1 MPPDD
6 RDDAPSRHS
15 GSQFSAIRAGVVVVC
30 FVVATIVL
38 LGPASH
44 LTAGVPLSS
53 TTTTTHP
60 QPPVVRHLVSVQVAN
75 GTTTKNLAGHY
86 TQYLSNLTW
95 NALPAADTLNGFH
108 PSHSIVYFAIGFQ
121 AAAREV
127 ATELGLRPRTA
138 VRVRTPVASHRVANA
153 DQVDVVVILG
163 HDLAG

>member
-6 RDDAPSRHS
+6 RDDAAARRSAA
-15 GSQFSAIRAGVVVVC
+15 QFSPVRAGIVVVC
-30 FVVATIVL
+30 FVVATILL

-44 LTAGVPLSS
+44 LTAGAPLST

-75 GTTTKNLAGHY
+75 GTSTKNLAGHY

-95 NALPAADTLNGFH
+95 NALPAADTINGFH
-108 PSHSIVYFAIGFQ
+108 PTHSIVYFSLGFQ
-121 AAAREV
+121 AAAREI
-127 ATELGLRPRTA
+127 ATELGLHPRTA
-138 VRVRTPVASHRVANA
+138 VRVRTPVAGHRVANA

>member
-6 RDDAPSRHS
+6 RDDTAPRRP
-15 GSQFSAIRAGVVVVC
+15 GGQVNAVRAGIVVVC

-38 LGPASH
+38 LGPAAH
-44 LTAGVPLSS
+44 LTAGVPISP

-60 QPPVVRHLVSVQVAN
+60 QPPVVRHLVSVYVAN

-86 TQYLSNLTW
+86 TQYLSNRGW
-95 NALPAADTLNGFH
+95 NALPATDTINGFH

-138 VRVRTPVASHRVANA
+138 VRVRTPVAGHRVANA
-153 DQVDVVVILG
+153 DQVDVVVVLG